1 MTAWLLTTP
10 VRRHPR
16 LWVENLW
23 LLESREPLTVVR
35 QIDFHPGLNI
45 VWAREPETTVGSGY
59 SSAGHGVGK
68 TSLCLLLRYC
78 LGDEAQSIAALRDKA
93 LAGFPKGG
101 VAAKVHVDGVAWI
114 VCRPYADRVI
124 SIAGRGEKLE
134 DLLAG
139 ELVVEWSEFS
149 SALSAAFIETL
160 PAATLPGSQ
169 QPLEWRHLLA
179 WCIRDQKTRFDHF
192 FHWRDGD
199 GLGFR
204 RPRQDPPRFVQTV
217 LGLIDTDMD
226 WLLREAEAC
235 EEDIQAIDVQRT
247 ESATSL
253 AQVEAFQRRQLERL
267 LKAEPGLPVFEA
279 IAGPSLQSLLNQTL
293 ESAEREEAALL
304 REIETA
310 EFAQG
315 ELSLN
320 RAAARHEAHV
330 SSIERARAQSLLD
343 ANQAEYERLSTEL
356 QRLENLQGRCQHG
369 DVEFSACAYILNRRN
384 NPSLPWRMDMREAAA
399 NRPAREAALKLA
411 GKREE
416 VVTSR
421 LREADFRYIEANAEL
436 HRLGNRLA
444 TSKVHRD
451 YLQLVWN
458 ELSTTVEKRSS
469 EATGTQPFAAERA
482 TLEQK
487 LTTAKSALLSKTK
500 SQSARTGALKT
511 LTRALAF
518 RLLGEAGYGRFVPD
532 SDDHPFELAL
542 GGEAYQVLEVLLGD
556 LTCLLDAALAS
567 ESHHPGFLVHDCP
580 READM
585 SEHLYREYL
594 MAAAEAA
601 DLLSSEGAATPFQY
615 IVTTTSAPPTSL
627 QTTRH
632 VVLEL
637 LPGAEEYL
645 LFKRRLQP
653 QLFE

>member
-1 MTAWLLTTP
+1 MTAWLPTTP

-101 VAAKVHVDGVAWI
+101 VAAKVHVDGVPWL
-114 VCRPYADRVI
+114 VCRPYADRVT
-124 SIAGRGEKLE
+124 SIAGRGEQLE
-134 DLLAG
+134 DLLAD
-139 ELVVEWSEFS
+139 ELVGDWGEFS
-149 SALSAAFIETL
+149 ATLDAAFIERL

-169 QPLEWRHLLA
+169 QALEWRHLLA

-192 FHWRDGD
+192 YHWRDGD

-204 RPRQDPPRFVQTV
+204 RPRQDPPRFVQAV
-217 LGLIDTDMD
+217 LGLIDTEVG
-226 WLLREAEAC
+226 WLLREIEDREEALRDMEGQRAEA
-235 EEDIQAIDVQRT
+235 
-247 ESATSL
+247 SSLL
-253 AQVEAFQRRQLERL
+253 AQAEAFQRRQLERL
-267 LKAEPGLPVFEA
+267 VKAEPGLSVFET
-279 IAGPSLQSLLNQTL
+279 ITGPSLQSLLNQNL
-293 ESAEREEAALL
+293 EAAEREEAALE

-310 EFAQG
+310 EIAQG
-315 ELSLN
+315 TLSLN
-320 RAAARHEAHV
+320 RAVARHEAHV
-330 SSIERARAQSLLD
+330 SSIECARAQSLLD

-356 QRLENLQGRCQHG
+356 QNLENLEGRCQHG
-369 DVEFSACAYILNRRN
+369 DVEFSACNYILNRRTS
-384 NPSLPWRMDMREAAA
+384 PSLPWRMDIREAAA
-399 NRPAREAALKLA
+399 NKPARESALRQALKHDEA
-411 GKREE
+411 VK
-416 VVTSR
+416 SR
-421 LREADFRYIEANAEL
+421 LREADLHYIEATTEL
-436 HRLGNRLA
+436 HRLGTRLA
-444 TSKVHRD
+444 TSRAHRD

-469 EATGTQPFAAERA
+469 EAMGAQPFASERA
-482 TLEQK
+482 ALEQN
-487 LTTAKSALLSKTK
+487 LATAKSALLSKTK
-500 SQSARTGALKT
+500 SQSARAEALKT

-518 RLLGEAGYGRFVPD
+518 RLLGEAGYGRFVPE

-594 MAAAEAA
+594 LAVAEAA
-601 DLLSSEGAATPFQY
+601 DLLSDGVATPFQY
-615 IVTTTSAPPTSL
+615 IVTTTSPPPTSL

>member
-1 MTAWLLTTP
+1 MTAWPPTTP
-10 VRRHPR
+10 VRRLPR

-23 LLESREPLTVVR
+23 LLESREPLAVVR

-59 SSAGHGVGK
+59 ASAGHGVGK

-93 LAGFPKGG
+93 LAGFSKGS
-101 VAAKVHVDGVAWI
+101 VAAKVHVDGVPWLI
-114 VCRPYADRVI
+114 CRPYADRVA
-124 SIAGRGEKLE
+124 SIAGRGEELE

-139 ELVVEWSEFS
+139 ELAGDWGEFS

-226 WLLREAEAC
+226 WLLREVEAC

-253 AQVEAFQRRQLERL
+253 GQAEAFQRRQLERL

-279 IAGPSLQSLLNQTL
+279 ITGPSLQSLLNQAIEAADRD
-293 ESAEREEAALL
+293 ESALMG
-304 REIETA
+304 EIETA
-310 EFAQG
+310 EIAQG

-330 SSIERARAQSLLD
+330 LSIERARAQSLLD
-343 ANQAEYERLSTEL
+343 ANQSEYERLTTEL

-369 DVEFSACAYILNRRN
+369 DVEFSDCAHILNRRN
-384 NPSLPWRMDMREAAA
+384 NPSLPWRMDIREAEA
-399 NRPAREAALKLA
+399 NRPAREAALRQAVKHGEA
-411 GKREE
+411 A
-416 VVTSR
+416 TAR
-421 LREADFRYIEANAEL
+421 LREADFRYIEANAVL

-444 TSKVHRD
+444 TLKVHRD
-451 YLQLVWN
+451 YMQLVWK
-458 ELSTTVEKRSS
+458 ELSTTVEKRAS
-469 EATGTQPFAAERA
+469 EATSAQPFTEERA
-482 TLEQK
+482 AIEQK
-487 LTTAKSALLSKTK
+487 LATAKSKLLQKTK
-500 SQSARTGALKT
+500 SRSARAEVLKSLTCALVS
-511 LTRALAF
+511 
-518 RLLGEAGYGRFVPD
+518 RLLGDAGYGRFVPD

-567 ESHHPGFLVHDCP
+567 ESHHPSFLVHDCP

-594 MAAAEAA
+594 LAAAEAA
-601 DLLSSEGAATPFQY
+601 ESLALGNEVPFQY
-615 IVTTTSAPPTSL
+615 IVTTTSAPPMSL
-627 QTTRH
+627 QTEEY

-637 LPGAEEYL
+637 FPGADEHL

>member
-1 MTAWLLTTP
+1 
-10 VRRHPR
+10 
-16 LWVENLW
+16 
-23 LLESREPLTVVR
+23 
-35 QIDFHPGLNI
+35 
-45 VWAREPETTVGSGY
+45 
-59 SSAGHGVGK
+59 
-68 TSLCLLLRYC
+68 
-78 LGDEAQSIAALRDKA
+78 
-93 LAGFPKGG
+93 
-101 VAAKVHVDGVAWI
+101 
-114 VCRPYADRVI
+114 
-124 SIAGRGEKLE
+124 
-134 DLLAG
+134 
-139 ELVVEWSEFS
+139 
-149 SALSAAFIETL
+149 
-160 PAATLPGSQ
+160 
-169 QPLEWRHLLA
+169 
-179 WCIRDQKTRFDHF
+179 
-192 FHWRDGD
+192 
-199 GLGFR
+199 
-204 RPRQDPPRFVQTV
+204 
-217 LGLIDTDMD
+217 
-226 WLLREAEAC
+226 
-235 EEDIQAIDVQRT
+235 
-247 ESATSL
+247 
-253 AQVEAFQRRQLERL
+253 
-267 LKAEPGLPVFEA
+267 
-279 IAGPSLQSLLNQTL
+279 
-293 ESAEREEAALL
+293 
-304 REIETA
+304 
-310 EFAQG
+310 
-315 ELSLN
+315 
-320 RAAARHEAHV
+320 
-330 SSIERARAQSLLD
+330 
-343 ANQAEYERLSTEL
+343 
-356 QRLENLQGRCQHG
+356 
-369 DVEFSACAYILNRRN
+369 
-384 NPSLPWRMDMREAAA
+384 
-399 NRPAREAALKLA
+399 
-411 GKREE
+411 
-416 VVTSR
+416 
-421 LREADFRYIEANAEL
+421 
-436 HRLGNRLA
+436 
-444 TSKVHRD
+444 VHRD